1 MQLMEHQIGEI
12 RGLVREYTA
21 KSFDGFRGS
30 WTETPTG
37 RQMLIDMI
45 EKAQLMGEP
54 SGERNAKAQEFYAGV
69 ISKQAEMLE
78 LLRYVAQSLNLRDE
92 RDDERTMKNLR
103 GYVRAQTGI
112 TLKKGERYEPTVI
125 R

>member
-1 MQLMEHQIGEI
+1 
-12 RGLVREYTA
+12 
-21 KSFDGFRGS
+21 
-30 WTETPTG
+30 
-37 RQMLIDMI
+37 
-45 EKAQLMGEP
+45 
-54 SGERNAKAQEFYAGV
+54 
-69 ISKQAEMLE
+69 MLE